1 MVDDPLFVRDLAYVI
16 GAALIGGVLAWLAR
30 QPLILGYVVGGVII
44 GPFTPGP
51 TVSDVHTFEQ
61 FAEVAVVLLMF
72 SIGIEFSLRDLLRVK
87 WIALVGGPLGI
98 VLSIA
103 LSLAVGSAFGWPLAQ
118 GIALGAIVSV
128 ASTMVLA
135 RLLLDQQALDTSL
148 GRVMIGI
155 TLVEDLA
162 VVILTVILPALGVLT
177 PDRLIA
183 LAFALGKAG
192 VIMLP
197 FVFLAAWAVPRLLT
211 RVAATANDELFLL
224 VVLAIGLGTAAV
236 THAAGLSFALGAF
249 LAGLI
254 VNGSEHAH
262 QTLVRL
268 LEIRDV
274 FVAMFFVTVGAL
286 IDPAAVVSH
295 WRLVTVLVAM
305 IVVGKFVIWA
315 PLVRA
320 FRYPWAT
327 AVSVGIGLGQIGEF
341 SFVLVQVARTA
352 GQVGD
357 DVYQATLAASV
368 VTILI
373 NGIGVKHSLR
383 RLAWR

>member
-16 GAALIGGVLAWLAR
+16 GAALVGGVLAWLAR
-30 QPLILGYVVGGVII
+30 QPLILGYVVGGIII

-51 TVSDVHTFEQ
+51 TVSDVHTFEL

-87 WIALVGGPLGI
+87 WIAVVGGPLGI

-103 LSLAVGSAFGWPLAQ
+103 LSLVVGSALGWPGPQA
-118 GIALGAIVSV
+118 IAVGAIVSV

-135 RLLLDQQALDTSL
+135 RLLLDQQALDTPL

-155 TLVEDLA
+155 TLVEDLV
-162 VVILTVILPALGVLT
+162 VVILTVVLPTLSALT
-177 PDRLIA
+177 PDRLLA
-183 LAFALGKAG
+183 LAFALGRAG
-192 VIMLP
+192 VIMVP

-211 RVAATANDELFLL
+211 RVVATANDELFLL
-224 VVLAIGLGTAAV
+224 VTLAIGLGTAAV

-254 VNGSEHAH
+254 VNSSAHAH
-262 QTLVRL
+262 QTLLRL
-268 LEIRDV
+268 LPIRDI
-274 FVAMFFVTVGAL
+274 FVALFFVTVGAL
-286 IDPAAVVSH
+286 IDPAALVSH

-305 IVVGKFVIWA
+305 IVIGKFVIWA
-315 PLVRA
+315 PIVRA

-341 SFVLVQVARTA
+341 SFVLVQVARSA

-357 DVYQATLAASV
+357 DLYQATLAASV
-368 VTILI
+368 LTILI
-373 NGIGVKHSLR
+373 NGIGVKISLR

>member
-16 GAALIGGVLAWLAR
+16 GAALVGGVLAWLAR
-30 QPLILGYVVGGVII
+30 QPLILGYVVGGIII

-51 TVSDVHTFEQ
+51 TVSDVHTFEL

-87 WIALVGGPLGI
+87 WIAVVGGPLGI

-103 LSLAVGSAFGWPLAQ
+103 LSLVVGSALGWPGPQA
-118 GIALGAIVSV
+118 IAVGAIVSV

-135 RLLLDQQALDTSL
+135 RLLLDQQALDTPL

-155 TLVEDLA
+155 TLVEDLI
-162 VVILTVILPALGVLT
+162 VVILTVVLPTLSALT
-177 PDRLIA
+177 ADRLLA
-183 LAFALGKAG
+183 LAFALGRAG
-192 VIMLP
+192 VIMVP

-211 RVAATANDELFLL
+211 RVVATANDELFLL
-224 VVLAIGLGTAAV
+224 VTLAIGLGTAAV

-254 VNGSEHAH
+254 VNGSAHAH
-262 QTLVRL
+262 QTLLRL
-268 LEIRDV
+268 LPIRDI
-274 FVAMFFVTVGAL
+274 FVALFFVTVGAL
-286 IDPAAVVSH
+286 IDPAALVSH

-305 IVVGKFVIWA
+305 IVIGKFVIWT
-315 PLVRA
+315 PIVRA

-341 SFVLVQVARTA
+341 SFVLVQVARSA

-357 DVYQATLAASV
+357 DLYQATLAASV
-368 VTILI
+368 LTILI
-373 NGIGVKHSLR
+373 NGIGVKISLR

>member
-1 MVDDPLFVRDLAYVI
+1 MVADPLFVRDLAYVF
-16 GAALIGGVLAWLAR
+16 GAALAGGVLAWLAR
-30 QPLILGYVVGGVII
+30 QPLLLGYVVGGVII

-162 VVILTVILPALGVLT
+162 VVILTVILPALSVLT

-192 VIMLP
+192 VIMVP
-197 FVFLAAWAVPRLLT
+197 FVFLAAWAVPRILT

-249 LAGLI
+249 VAGLI

-262 QTLVRL
+262 RTLVRL
-268 LEIRDV
+268 LEIRDI

-286 IDPAAVVSH
+286 IDPVAVVSH

-305 IVVGKFVIWA
+305 IVIGKLVIWA
-315 PLVRA
+315 PIVRA

-368 VTILI
+368 ITILI
-373 NGIGVKHSLR
+373 NGIGVKLSLR

>member
-148 GRVMIGI
+148 GRIMIGI

-224 VVLAIGLGTAAV
+224 IVLAIGLGTAAV

-373 NGIGVKHSLR
+373 NGIGVKLSLR

>member
-16 GAALIGGVLAWLAR
+16 GAALVGGVLAWLAR
-30 QPLILGYVVGGVII
+30 QPLILGYVVGGIII

-51 TVSDVHTFEQ
+51 TVSDVHTFEL

-87 WIALVGGPLGI
+87 WIAVVGGPLGI

-103 LSLAVGSAFGWPLAQ
+103 LSLVVGSALGWPGPQA
-118 GIALGAIVSV
+118 IAVGAIVSV
-128 ASTMVLA
+128 
-135 RLLLDQQALDTSL
+135 
-148 GRVMIGI
+148 
-155 TLVEDLA
+155 
-162 VVILTVILPALGVLT
+162 
-177 PDRLIA
+177 
-183 LAFALGKAG
+183 
-192 VIMLP
+192 
-197 FVFLAAWAVPRLLT
+197 
-211 RVAATANDELFLL
+211 
-224 VVLAIGLGTAAV
+224 AV

-254 VNGSEHAH
+254 VNGSAHAH
-262 QTLVRL
+262 QTLLRL
-268 LEIRDV
+268 LPIRDI
-274 FVAMFFVTVGAL
+274 FVALFFVTVGAL
-286 IDPAAVVSH
+286 IDPAALVSH

-305 IVVGKFVIWA
+305 IVNGKFVIWA
-315 PLVRA
+315 PIVRA

-341 SFVLVQVARTA
+341 SFVLVQVARSA

-357 DVYQATLAASV
+357 DRAQATLAASV
-368 VTILI
+368 LTILI
-373 NGIGVKHSLR
+373 NGIGVKISLR